1 MPYHT
6 DATMKLRD
14 FIQRLG
20 EARISKSGGKWSP
33 LALLT
38 RFAFSPYPYLLI
50 LALAAAYIS
59 CVAASGMIASRLMGE
74 QRALA
79 ELLSRR
85 APSPFI
91 SGISAKDQGS
101 EIKFAAFGVAD
112 ANPASD
118 EKVETAEAKPIDS
131 FRLVGTLPRIGAWIN
146 VDNATPLVLRKQE
159 FNGYV
164 LERVDRG
171 EVVFTRDGESFP
183 LFLNLSDPKA
193 AAAPA
198 QTAPQAAQPP
208 PQSPPQSANESIS
221 GAEFN
226 GNEGTITRELL
237 NDIIANPMQILSTVR
252 LAPDGA
258 GMRILRVRSDNLLAQ
273 LGIRQGDLLTG
284 INGIAINSGTDILNV
299 MKSLLQGSRFDLQ
312 MSRGQENGML
322 RYMVR

>member
-1 MPYHT
+1 
-6 DATMKLRD
+6 
-14 FIQRLG
+14 
-20 EARISKSGGKWSP
+20 
-33 LALLT
+33 
-38 RFAFSPYPYLLI
+38 

-59 CVAASGMIASRLMGE
+59 CGAASGMIASRLMGE

-79 ELLSRR
+79 EIVSRR
-85 APSPFI
+85 PPSPFI
-91 SGISAKDQGS
+91 SGVSAKDQSS

-112 ANPASD
+112 ANPASED
-118 EKVETAEAKPIDS
+118 KAETAEAKPIDS

-164 LERVDRG
+164 LERIDRG

-193 AAAPA
+193 AAPA
-198 QTAPQAAQPP
+198 QNAPQNAPP
-208 PQSPPQSANESIS
+208 PAQQASPSGNASIS

-237 NDIIANPMQILSTVR
+237 NDLIANPMQILSTMRVV
-252 LAPDGA
+252 PDGA

-299 MKSLLQGSRFDLQ
+299 MKSLLQGNRFDLQ
-312 MSRGQENGML
+312 MSRGQDNGML